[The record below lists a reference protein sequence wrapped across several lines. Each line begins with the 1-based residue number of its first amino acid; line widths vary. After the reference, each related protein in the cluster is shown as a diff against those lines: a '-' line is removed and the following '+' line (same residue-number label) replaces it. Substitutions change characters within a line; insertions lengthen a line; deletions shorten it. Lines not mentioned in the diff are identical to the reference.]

1 MPELTRRGF
10 GQSVAAAGV
19 SSAWAAQNKRPN
31 IVFICSD
38 QHNARFMGPGGHPLA
53 QTPNLDRLASSGVT
67 FTSTYCGNPVCVPAR
82 ASMMTGM
89 FPSDVGSYCNS
100 TPFDG
105 RVPTWANL
113 LRDQGYYCWATGK
126 LDLSEG
132 RDYGFVESKTDH
144 LHSSAPDVTSLF
156 RRPLCYR
163 VDKLN
168 QFKGEFRIRTRGDE
182 QLVQDAVT
190 FFRQD
195 LPRVRQPWAVYIG
208 LINPHPPFVAHEKY
222 RMLTPVQSITLP
234 NIPPGHLNNMH
245 VAFRLMRNFYLTP
258 NAIPEADVR
267 SARAAYLALVKE
279 LDESIGR
286 LLDEIDLNNTLVVY
300 TSDHGEML
308 GEHGLWFK
316 NVLLED
322 SVRVPLIM
330 AGAGLPQAKRIDTP
344 VTHADLA
351 ATLIDF
357 AGAARPARMRGRSL
371 LPLMR
376 GSPGDHPGYAYSESH
391 SEGNCTGSFMIRK
404 GEWKYVYFSW
414 HDNLLFNL
422 KQDPGELE
430 NLSGKPGVAA
440 IEAELHGILT
450 SLVRPDE
457 VTEKA
462 FEEQER
468 LLMTMVAKE
477 EPEKFYQAMASR
489 MGAGQARTLQRKY
502 RRG

>member
-1 MPELTRRGF
+1 MPGLSRRGF
-10 GQSVAAAGV
+10 GHTVAGAGV
-19 SSAWAAQNKRPN
+19 SGALGAQKKLPN

-38 QHNARFMGPGGHPLA
+38 QHNAKLMGASGHQLA
-53 QTPNLDRLASSGVT
+53 RTPNLDRLASRGVT
-67 FTSTYCGNPVCVPAR
+67 FANAYCGNPVCVPAR

-89 FPSDVGSYCNS
+89 FPSDAGSYCNS

-126 LDLSEG
+126 LDFSEG
-132 RDYGFVESKTDH
+132 KDYGFVESRTDH

-168 QFKGEFRIRTRGDE
+168 QFKGEFRVRTRGDE
-182 QLVQDAVT
+182 QLVQDT
-190 FFRQD
+190 LKFFRQE

-222 RMLTPVQSITLP
+222 RSLTAARDIPLP
-234 NIPPGHLNNMH
+234 NIPSGHLNTMH

-258 NAIPEADVR
+258 NAIPDEDIR

-279 LDESIGR
+279 LDDSIGL
-286 LLDEIDLNNTLVVY
+286 LLDEIDLDNTLVVY
-300 TSDHGEML
+300 TSDHGEMM

-330 AGAGLPQAKRIDTP
+330 AGAGLPQGKRLDTP

-351 ATLIDF
+351 ATLIDI
-357 AGAARPARMRGRSL
+357 AGMSRPARMRGRSL
-371 LPLMR
+371 LPMAR
-376 GSPGDHPGYAYSESH
+376 GPAGDHPGYAYSESH
-391 SEGNCTGSFMIRK
+391 SEGNCTGSFMIRR

-422 KQDPGELE
+422 KDDPGELN
-430 NLSGKPGVAA
+430 NLWGKREFAA
-440 IEAELHGILT
+440 LEAELHGILT

-457 VTEKA
+457 VTERA

-468 LLMTMVAKE
+468 ILRSLLATEDSSKM
-477 EPEKFYQAMASR
+477 YQAMASR
-489 MGAGQARTLQRKY
+489 MGAGQARTLLRKY
-502 RRG
+502 RKN